1 MKKLFVL
8 SCVALAT
15 LASCSKSEDIE
26 APQAQKEIAFSVAT
40 DKSRAPIEDATF
52 PTSLS
57 MYVSAYNSVSKD
69 YFKNVAFSY
78 DQSGTKWKAGMYW
91 PINGVTN
98 FLAYAFNPAKG
109 SQTTVVIDENKAVW
123 GDADAN
129 WAQQVTFDFG
139 DKSLCYAPVAAGGS
153 EVATTMTPYVDL
165 LYASGEQAK
174 EKDYN
179 SVSMTFKHTGAWIVF
194 KVKLKNA
201 LLTNTSLTLNQFK
214 LVKIHKGGKLTIDNS
229 KYPGAQASW
238 DFTNSPAADY
248 AVESFPQQNTTAI
261 DNTKGLAVTQTDFD
275 DANTFGII
283 IPEQKQTAIEFKYT
297 LASTASPA
305 AFAAQTATYTYPL
318 NNFGKWEMGKKY
330 VYEITIN
337 FGEITITPS
346 VADWD
351 TPNDTDVQI

>member
-40 DKSRAPIEDATF
+40 DKSRAPIEG
-52 PTSLS
+52 TSFANDQKI
-57 MYVSAYNSVSKD
+57 YVSAYNSVSGN
-69 YFKNVAFSY
+69 YFSGVEFSKAG
-78 DQSGTKWKAGMYW
+78 DTWKAGKYW

-98 FLAYAFNPAKG
+98 FLAYAFTPAADT
-109 SQTTVVIDENKAVW
+109 QTTPVMDADDAKW
-123 GDADAN
+123 GDTSGAN

-139 DKSLCYAPVAAGGS
+139 DKSLCYKPVAAGGS

-194 KVKLKNA
+194 KVKLNA
-201 LLTNTSLTLNQFK
+201 TLLANTSLKLNQFK
-214 LVKIHKGGKLTIDNS
+214 LVNIYKGGKLTIDNT

-238 DFTNSPAADY
+238 DFTGVSAADY
-248 AVESFPQQNTTAI
+248 AIESFPQQNTTAI
-261 DNTKGLAVTQTDFD
+261 DNTEGLAVTQTEFVP
-275 DANTFGII
+275 ANIFGII

-297 LASTASPA
+297 LASEAA

-318 NNFGKWEMGKKY
+318 SNFGKWEMGKKY

>member
-1 MKKLFVL
+1 
-8 SCVALAT
+8 
-15 LASCSKSEDIE
+15 
-26 APQAQKEIAFSVAT
+26 
-40 DKSRAPIEDATF
+40 
-52 PTSLS
+52 
-57 MYVSAYNSVSKD
+57 
-69 YFKNVAFSY
+69 
-78 DQSGTKWKAGMYW
+78 
-91 PINGVTN
+91 
-98 FLAYAFNPAKG
+98 
-109 SQTTVVIDENKAVW
+109 
-123 GDADAN
+123 
-129 WAQQVTFDFG
+129 
-139 DKSLCYAPVAAGGS
+139 
-153 EVATTMTPYVDL
+153 
-165 LYASGEQAK
+165 
-174 EKDYN
+174 
-179 SVSMTFKHTGAWIVF
+179 MTFKHTGAWIVF

-346 VADWD
+346 VAPWD
-351 TPNDTDVQI
+351 AQNAEDVQI

>member
-26 APQAQKEIAFSVAT
+26 APQAQKEIAFNVAT
-40 DKSRAPIEDATF
+40 DKSRAPIENATF
-52 PTSLS
+52 PTALS

-69 YFKNVAFSY
+69 YFKNVEFKHNT
-78 DQSGTKWKAGMYW
+78 DTWKAGMYW

-98 FLAYAFNPAKG
+98 FLAYAFTPAANT
-109 SQTTVVIDENKAVW
+109 QTTAVMDANKAKW
-123 GDADAN
+123 GDTSAAN

-139 DKSLCYAPVAAGGS
+139 DKSLCYAPATVDGSTVADP
-153 EVATTMTPYVDL
+153 MTPYVDL

-174 EKDYN
+174 EKDYT

-194 KVKLKNA
+194 KVKLNDA
-201 LLTNTSLTLNQFK
+201 LLDKTSVTLNQFK
-214 LVKIHKGGKLTIDNS
+214 LVNIHKGGKLTIDNS

-261 DNTKGLAVTQTDFD
+261 DNTKGLAVTQTDFV

-305 AFAAQTATYTYPL
+305 AFDAQTATYTYPL
-318 NNFGKWEMGKKY
+318 SNFGKWEMGKKY
-330 VYEITIN
+330 VYEININ

-346 VADWD
+346 VATWESQ
-351 TPNDTDVQI
+351 TATDVQI

>member
-26 APQAQKEIAFSVAT
+26 APQAQKEIAFNVAT
-40 DKSRAPIEDATF
+40 DKSRAPIEDDKF

-69 YFKNVAFSY
+69 YFKNVEFKHN
-78 DQSGTKWKAGMYW
+78 SGTWKAGMYW

-98 FLAYAFNPAKG
+98 FLAYAFTPDT
-109 SQTTVVIDENKAVW
+109 QTTAVMDADDAKW
-123 GDADAN
+123 GDKSGAN

-153 EVATTMTPYVDL
+153 AVATTMTPYVDL

-194 KVKLKNA
+194 KVKLNA
-201 LLTNTSLTLNQFK
+201 ALHDNTSLKLNQFK

-238 DFTNSPAADY
+238 DFTNSPVADY

-261 DNTKGLAVTQTDFD
+261 DNTEGLEVTQTD
-275 DANTFGII
+275 NTFGII

-297 LASTASPA
+297 LASTVSPA

-337 FGEITITPS
+337 FGEITIKPS
-346 VADWD
+346 VDDWD

>member
-26 APQAQKEIAFSVAT
+26 APQAQKEIAFNVAT

-52 PTSLS
+52 PTALS

-69 YFKNVAFSY
+69 YFKNVEFKHN
-78 DQSGTKWKAGMYW
+78 SGTWKAGMYW

-98 FLAYAFNPAKG
+98 FLAYAFTPAADT
-109 SQTTVVIDENKAVW
+109 QTTAVMDANKAKW
-123 GDADAN
+123 GDTSDAN
-129 WAQQVTFDFG
+129 WAQQMTFDFG
-139 DKSLCYAPVAAGGS
+139 DKSLCYALVAVDGS
-153 EVATTMTPYVDL
+153 AVADPMTPYVDL

-174 EKDYN
+174 EKDYT

-194 KVKLKNA
+194 KVKLNDA
-201 LLTNTSLTLNQFK
+201 LLDKTSVTLNQFK

-238 DFTNSPAADY
+238 DFTNSPVADY
-248 AVESFPQQNTTAI
+248 AVESFPQQNTTTI
-261 DNTKGLAVTQTDFD
+261 DNTKGLAVTQTDFV

-337 FGEITITPS
+337 FGEITINPS
-346 VADWD
+346 VTAWD
-351 TPNDTDVQI
+351 AQNAEDVQI

>member
-40 DKSRAPIEDATF
+40 DKSRAPIEDDKF
-52 PTSLS
+52 PTTLS

-78 DQSGTKWKAGMYW
+78 DQSLTKWKAGMYW

-98 FLAYAFNPAKG
+98 FLAYAFTPAADTR
-109 SQTTVVIDENKAVW
+109 TTAVMDADDAKW
-123 GDADAN
+123 GDKSGAN

-139 DKSLCYAPVAAGGS
+139 DKSLCYAPATVNGSTVADP
-153 EVATTMTPYVDL
+153 MTPYVDL

-174 EKDYN
+174 EKVYTP
-179 SVSMTFKHTGAWIVF
+179 VSMTFKHTGAWIVF

-248 AVESFPQQNTTAI
+248 AVESFPQQNTT
-261 DNTKGLAVTQTDFD
+261 DNTKGLAISQTTIE

-337 FGEITITPS
+337 FGEITIKPS
-346 VADWD
+346 VDDWD